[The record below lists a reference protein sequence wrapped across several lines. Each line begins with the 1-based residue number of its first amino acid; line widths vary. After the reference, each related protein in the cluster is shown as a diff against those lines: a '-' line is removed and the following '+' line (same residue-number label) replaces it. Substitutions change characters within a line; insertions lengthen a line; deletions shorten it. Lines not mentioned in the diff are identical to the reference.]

1 MVYQNPEFLM
11 NYLKQTYDSSM
22 EQDELDKSAD
32 SRKETNRRQSFTA
45 VVSFLWQE
53 AYQSYSSHYIIKWSF
68 WVIISTCINY
78 QVGNYI
84 QPLWEEIMPS
94 TNSSG
99 SDGESFVNTNLRQSF
114 ESFHR
119 KYISKIYQ
127 SNWYLM
133 FSFYLC
139 NIEQLVKCIYRVPQ
153 PARPI

>member
-1 MVYQNPEFLM
+1 MKIDFTIYRYNIRLQHFPMSFS
-11 NYLKQTYDSSM
+11 KQLYNILT
-22 EQDELDKSAD
+22 EQDELDNS
-32 SRKETNRRQSFTA
+32 SGTRKDTNRRQSFTV

-53 AYQSYSSHYIIKWSF
+53 AYHSYSSLYIIKWSF

-99 SDGESFVNTNLRQSF
+99 SDGKSFVNTNLRQSF

-119 KYISKIYQ
+119 EYILKISQ
-127 SNWYLM
+127 SYCYLM
-133 FSFYLC
+133 FF
-139 NIEQLVKCIYRVPQ
+139 
-153 PARPI
+153 